1 MCALNIQIRDIYFG
15 WLVVFVFFVS
25 IVSEKSLADRRR
37 AGRPI
42 NPFMTMIRFSLRFM
56 WKRKNSFYIYFFCVI
71 NRFTTRKL
79 SMGTPLTLPASLAIN
94 SKVFFGGGVGFFY
107 YFFFST
113 YNRFGGMNDV

>member
-42 NPFMTMIRFSLRFM
+42 NPFMTMIGNCQGIGYSLHLSG
-56 WKRKNSFYIYFFCVI
+56 SF
-71 NRFTTRKL
+71 
-79 SMGTPLTLPASLAIN
+79 
-94 SKVFFGGGVGFFY
+94 
-107 YFFFST
+107 
-113 YNRFGGMNDV
+113 

>member
-42 NPFMTMIRFSLRFM
+42 NPFMTMIRFSLRLGGIF
-56 WKRKNSFYIYFFCVI
+56 FYIYI
-71 NRFTTRKL
+71 
-79 SMGTPLTLPASLAIN
+79 
-94 SKVFFGGGVGFFY
+94 
-107 YFFFST
+107 FFFSHKPIYYSKIKYGDT
-113 YNRFGGMNDV
+113 AHPSRQLSDQL